1 MESKNQKNTRD
12 KLQLIKGKEVEI
24 LYDQA
29 KVSILAAQSATL
41 VFIFA
46 MWGHA
51 ASAILLPWIIFFSVL
66 NIARYMLVTAYFK
79 AGNRSDNY
87 TVWNTRFLIGT
98 ALSGLLWGIFA
109 LLTLPIEVRGYTAL
123 TMLVITGLAGGSIGT
138 YAISRPA
145 YLIYAST
152 SLLPLGIILVIQEES
167 TLRTFGVLVL
177 VYYAFLSVS
186 MFRINKMLKQVVNL
200 QFDNVELLRQLEKEK
215 ELIAG
220 MNQKLELDIENHID
234 TEKELIDAKIKAE
247 GLADDLSRLTVQ
259 DALTG
264 IANRRGFDAFLS
276 NAWARAIRNQ
286 SPISVMLCDVDFFKN
301 YNDFYGH
308 PEGDEVL
315 KNIAITI
322 ESRSRKGSDLAARY
336 GGEEFV
342 IVLPDTELNV
352 ALIVAE
358 KIRSAIES
366 LKIPHEKS
374 NVNEYITISLGVVC
388 VTPNRDMDSS
398 ALVKQADEALYSAK
412 EAGRNQ
418 VYPAI
423 KQG

>member
-1 MESKNQKNTRD
+1 LESKNQKITRD
-12 KLQLIKGKEVEI
+12 KLQLIVSKEVEI

-29 KVSILAAQSATL
+29 KVSILAAQSAAV

-51 ASAILLPWIIFFSVL
+51 ASNILLPWIIFFSVL
-66 NIARYMLVTAYFK
+66 NIGRYMMVITYFK
-79 AGNRSDNY
+79 AGNRGDNY
-87 TVWNTRFLIGT
+87 AVWNTRYLIGT

-167 TLRTFGVLVL
+167 TLRTFGILVF
-177 VYYAFLSVS
+177 VYYVFLSAS

-200 QFDNVELLRQLEKEK
+200 QFDNIDLLRQLEKEK

-234 TEKELIDAKIKAE
+234 TEKELLDAKIKAE
-247 GLADDLSRLTVQ
+247 GLADNLSLLTVQ
-259 DALTG
+259 DSLTG
-264 IANRRGFDAFLS
+264 IANRRGLDAFLS
-276 NAWARAIRNQ
+276 NAWARAIRNE
-286 SPISVMLCDVDFFKN
+286 SPVSLMLCDVDFFKN

-315 KNIAITI
+315 KSIAKTI
-322 ESRSRKGSDLAARY
+322 ETRSRKGSDLAARY
-336 GGEEFV
+336 GGEEFI
-342 IVLPDTELNV
+342 IVLPDTGIDM

-358 KIRSAIES
+358 KIRSAIQS

-374 NVNEYITISLGVVC
+374 SVNEYVTISLGVVC

-398 ALVKQADEALYSAK
+398 ALVKQADKALYSAK

-418 VYPAI
+418 VYPA
-423 KQG
+423 KK